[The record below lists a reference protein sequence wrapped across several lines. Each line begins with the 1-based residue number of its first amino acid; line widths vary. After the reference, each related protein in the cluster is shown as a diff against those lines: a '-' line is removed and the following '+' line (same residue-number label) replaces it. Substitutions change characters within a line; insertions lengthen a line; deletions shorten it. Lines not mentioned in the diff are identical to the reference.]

1 MLSAASVI
9 AAALLWLGVLFGIA
23 VYGERRPR
31 VFEGRWPTV
40 YALSLAVYCTSWT
53 FFGTVTQAARYD
65 WPVPPTFVGTITLY
79 ALGAGVLV
87 ALVRQV
93 REAGAT
99 SLADYIATRLGKDS
113 WLAATVTLVAIGG
126 IVPYIA
132 LQLKAVAMSYGL
144 LVRADASQAP
154 AAQLPAWQDGGL
166 YVALSMAAF
175 AMLFG
180 TRSASAAEH
189 NRGLVLA
196 MAFEALLK
204 LAAMLALGVF
214 VLSLPD
220 APAVLAPTAQ
230 APPPTWSGFAPLVIL
245 GVLAMFTLPHQFHV
259 GAVECR
265 DERHVRRARW
275 LFPLYMLLIALPLLP
290 LAQAGKTWLGDGVP
304 SDLYVLA
311 LPLAHG
317 HEGLALFAFLGGLSA
332 GTGMVI
338 VSTLAL
344 SLMIGNHLLTP
355 LLLHGPWA
363 TRGRDLR
370 GAVLMQRRV
379 VILAI
384 VLLAWV
390 YSRLVA
396 GNDALADVGALSF
409 SALATLAPAVGF
421 ALWRPQTPPR
431 AVIAGIAA
439 AALAW
444 TWLLLVPVLVEAR
457 GGAAAWLTQGP
468 WHLAWVAPDA
478 FLGLTGWSR
487 LGRAVG
493 VSLLCALVV
502 TWLWAAWTQGAP
514 RRATSRGLDAET
526 LREVGL
532 RFLPRER
539 VELALHDAPRTGAA
553 SESQLERELA
563 SVLGSAS
570 ARLLLDAARREA
582 GRDFETVAAI
592 VGEASQDLRFNQ
604 RVLEGALQNM
614 SQGISVVDAD
624 LRLVAWNRRYAELF
638 GFPDALLQVGTPV
651 AELSRWALRQH
662 GAGDVEAALQRRL
675 SHMRA
680 GTPHLSERR
689 FSPNAP
695 GNAPVGAALAAS
707 ASAQGADA
715 TARHPNPASF
725 TESKAPAV
733 QPDTIIEIRGNPL
746 PGGGFVATFTDVTAF
761 RRTQDDLR
769 RSNETLEQRVDERT
783 ALLQAAR
790 DEAERA
796 NDAKTRF
803 LTAVGHDLLQPL
815 HAAQLFTDALQQQVQ
830 AEPAGTLAQAR
841 LAEDKL
847 SQIRGALDSTTDLL
861 TGLLDMSRLDAGG
874 LVPAPRAFPL
884 SEVLEPLA
892 SEFAAMA
899 ADSGLRF
906 RHVRSRA
913 WTHSDPQLLR
923 RILQNFLANAVRYT
937 SHSHAQA
944 AAEAPAGAPVGA
956 ASAASPFSFRTN
968 TPTTPHT
975 ATPRIQT
982 GSWEATPNAAPASGR
997 VLLGIRRAHG
1007 ALRIEVH
1014 DTGPGIPPEQQ
1025 AVIFEEFRRGER
1037 APGQGLGLGLS
1048 IADRIARLLD
1058 APIALRSTPGRG
1070 TTFSVQVPR
1079 VATPAASA
1087 AAAPSHNFAGLRV
1100 LVVDNVP
1107 TVLQALRQMLEGW
1120 GCVVVACADG
1130 VQAETAL
1137 LEAPA
1142 DLWLLDYHLDR
1153 GDTGV
1158 ALYQR
1163 LAGQLD
1169 PRPTLVLSADHT
1181 EQVRRAVLEAG
1192 LPLLPKP
1199 VKALALK
1206 SVMDRLLVARGGS

>member
-1 MLSAASVI
+1 MLSSGVVV

-31 VFEGRWPTV
+31 AFEGQWPAI

-65 WPVPPTFVGTITLY
+65 WPVPPTFVGTIALY
-79 ALGAGVLV
+79 ALGAGLLV

-93 REAGAT
+93 REANAT
-99 SLADYIATRLGKDS
+99 SLADYIATRLGKDG
-113 WLAATVTLVAIGG
+113 WLAATVTLVAVCG

-132 LQLKAVAMSYGL
+132 LQLKAVAMSYAL
-144 LVRADASQAP
+144 LVRGAGTAEQAL
-154 AAQLPAWQDGGL
+154 QVPAWQDSAL
-166 YVALSMAAF
+166 YVALAMAAF

-204 LAAMLALGVF
+204 LGAMLALGVF
-214 VLSLPD
+214 VLGLPAPSA
-220 APAVLAPTAQ
+220 APAIAAPDTPA
-230 APPPTWSGFAPLVIL
+230 TWSGFAPLVIL

-290 LAQAGKTWLGDGVP
+290 LARAGKAWLGGGVP

-317 HEGLALFAFLGGLSA
+317 QDGLALLGFLGGLSA

-344 SLMIGNHLLTP
+344 SLMIGNHLVTP
-355 LLLHGPWA
+355 LLLHGAWA
-363 TRGRDLR
+363 RRRSDLR
-370 GAVLMQRRV
+370 GAVLVQRRL

-384 VLLAWV
+384 VLLAWG
-390 YSRLVA
+390 YSRLIA

-431 AVIAGIAA
+431 AVIAGIVAA
-439 AALAW
+439 VAAW
-444 TWLLLVPVLVEAR
+444 SWLLLVPVLVAAR
-457 GGAAAWLTQGP
+457 GAGEAWLAQG
-468 WHLAWVAPDA
+468 WLAPDT

-493 VSLLCALVV
+493 VSLACALGV
-502 TWLWAAWTQGAP
+502 TWLWSAWSRSAP
-514 RRATSRGLDAET
+514 RRATHRGLDADT

-532 RFLPRER
+532 RFLPRDR
-539 VELALHDAPRTGAA
+539 VDEALHDAPRAGAA
-553 SESQLERELA
+553 SAGSEAQLERELA

-582 GRDFETVAAI
+582 GHDFETVAAI

-614 SQGISVVDAD
+614 TQGISVVDAE

-638 GFPDALLQVGTPV
+638 GFPDALLQVGTPI
-651 AELSRWALRQH
+651 ADLSRWALRH
-662 GAGDVEAALQRRL
+662 VEGREDVERALARRL
-675 SHMRA
+675 AHMRA
-680 GTPHLSERR
+680 GTPHLSERW
-689 FSPNAP
+689 FPAP
-695 GNAPVGAALAAS
+695 AQARA
-707 ASAQGADA
+707 AQGAGDA
-715 TARHPNPASF
+715 GPAG
-725 TESKAPAV
+725 A
-733 QPDTIIEIRGNPL
+733 IIEIRGNPL
-746 PGGGFVATFTDVTAF
+746 PGGGFVATFTDITAF
-761 RRTQDDLR
+761 RRAQDDLR
-769 RSNETLEQRVDERT
+769 RSNETLEHRVAERT
-783 ALLQAAR
+783 ALLQSAR

-803 LTAVGHDLLQPL
+803 LTAIGHDLLQPL
-815 HAAQLFTDALQQQVQ
+815 HAAQLFTDALARQVDGD
-830 AEPAGTLAQAR
+830 ARRKAAQV
-841 LAEDKL
+841 
-847 SQIRGALDSTTDLL
+847 RGALDSTTDLL

-874 LVPAPRAFPL
+874 LVPAPREFPL
-884 SEVLEPLA
+884 AEVLEPLA
-892 SEFAAMA
+892 SEFGAMA
-899 ADSGLRF
+899 GERGLRF
-906 RHVRSRA
+906 GHVRSDA
-913 WTHSDPQLLR
+913 WTCTDPQLLR

-937 SHSHAQA
+937 DA
-944 AAEAPAGAPVGA
+944 
-956 ASAASPFSFRTN
+956 
-968 TPTTPHT
+968 
-975 ATPRIQT
+975 
-982 GSWEATPNAAPASGR
+982 GR
-997 VLLGIRRAHG
+997 VLLGVRRRG
-1007 ALRIEVH
+1007 DALHVEVH
-1014 DTGPGIPPEQQ
+1014 DTGPGIAPEQQ
-1025 AVIFEEFRRGER
+1025 AAIFEEFRRGQD

-1048 IADRIARLLD
+1048 IADRTARLLG
-1058 APIALRSTPGRG
+1058 ATIGLHSTPGRG
-1070 TTFSVQVPR
+1070 STFWLRVPR
-1079 VATPAASA
+1079 VSAPAASA
-1087 AAAPSHNFAGLRV
+1087 VPAAARGYAGLRV

-1107 TVLQALRQMLEGW
+1107 TVLQALRGMLESW
-1120 GCVVVACADG
+1120 GCTVLPCAGGGD
-1130 VQAETAL
+1130 AAAAL
-1137 LEAPA
+1137 AREPA
-1142 DLWLLDYHLDR
+1142 DLWLLDFHLDH

-1158 ALYQR
+1158 ALHGR
-1163 LAGQLD
+1163 LAEAFG
-1169 PRPTLVLSADHT
+1169 PRPTLLLSADHT
-1181 EQVRRAVLEAG
+1181 DPVRRAVLEAG
-1192 LPLLPKP
+1192 LPLLHKP

-1206 SVMDRLLVARGGS
+1206 SVLDRLLAGRGS